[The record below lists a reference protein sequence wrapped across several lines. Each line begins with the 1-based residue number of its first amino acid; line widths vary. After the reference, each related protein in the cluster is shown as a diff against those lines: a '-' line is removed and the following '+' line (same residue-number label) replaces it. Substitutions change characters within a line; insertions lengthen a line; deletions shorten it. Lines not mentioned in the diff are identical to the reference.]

1 LSKGQ
6 SKAEK
11 DFKIVSVHSV
21 LSVVKILYLT
31 ERNRTGTFEDQLI
44 MIDRE
49 FPALKQQFLVNSL
62 AILRQLLSTGK
73 VVVIMVIP
81 DLVPERSLH

>member
-1 LSKGQ
+1 
-6 SKAEK
+6 
-11 DFKIVSVHSV
+11 
-21 LSVVKILYLT
+21 
-31 ERNRTGTFEDQLI
+31 